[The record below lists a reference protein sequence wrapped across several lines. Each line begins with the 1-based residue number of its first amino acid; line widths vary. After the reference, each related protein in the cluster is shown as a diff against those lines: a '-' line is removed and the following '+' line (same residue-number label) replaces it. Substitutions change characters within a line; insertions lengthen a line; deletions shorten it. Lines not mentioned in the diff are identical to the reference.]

1 MDSVIDSDV
10 LKEWNSLLLSLP
22 EWNEK
27 FIIASSAADDIPAS
41 TAAMEIQETF
51 FRTKALNFKTPAKR
65 KQGSEDDSSPP
76 SLFDVNPYSRPF
88 LQG

>member
-1 MDSVIDSDV
+1 
-10 LKEWNSLLLSLP
+10 LKEWNSLLLLLP

-51 FRTKALNFKTPAKR
+51 FRTKALNFKTPA
-65 KQGSEDDSSPP
+65 
-76 SLFDVNPYSRPF
+76 
-88 LQG
+88 